1 MQNLG
6 VCRGLRSVRAG
17 LVGAIL
23 VTLAACSSQ
32 TDEIIVAESAPDPRL
47 RLAEF
52 NTAEDV
58 FATPLKDVL
67 RGELKRRETLID
79 LLKRMGAPAADA
91 NRAVL
96 AAADHID
103 LRRMLPGEEVTV
115 FIERSSAGDV
125 LRLTGLSM
133 RPDPERHVLVTP
145 SLNGDWVSRELKA
158 KLVPGYARV
167 AGPIE
172 TSIYELAKR
181 QGAGDQ
187 QVVDFAQVFAYDID
201 FQREIYPG
209 DRFEIVYETYRD
221 ERGNPIKAG
230 DVVFAAL
237 NGKALSRDFYR
248 FTPED
253 DGVTDYYD
261 TNGESARKFLMKTPI
276 NGARLSSHFGRRR
289 HPVLGYTKM
298 HKGTD
303 FAAPRGT
310 PIYAAGHG
318 VIERASRWGS
328 FGHYIRIRHANGYKT
343 AYAHLNGYAK
353 GIRKGKRVRQGQTIG
368 YVGTTG
374 RSTGPHL
381 HYEVHKNGKALNPM
395 RLKLPTGR
403 KLKGDMLESFEPV
416 KSEIDALRAELNQ
429 DLQLAQIED
438 AEPTTN

>member
-32 TDEIIVAESAPDPRL
+32 TDEIIVAEPAPDPRL

-58 FATPLKDVL
+58 FATPLRDVL